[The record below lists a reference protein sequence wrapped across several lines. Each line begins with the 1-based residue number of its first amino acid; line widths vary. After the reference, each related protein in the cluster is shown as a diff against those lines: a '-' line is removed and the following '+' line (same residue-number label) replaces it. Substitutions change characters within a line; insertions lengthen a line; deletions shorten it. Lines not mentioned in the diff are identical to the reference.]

1 MDLYELLGVTRTATK
16 DEIKKKYR
24 EMAKKYH
31 PDRFVNA
38 NKDEKTKAE
47 NMFKDINNAY
57 ETLIDDNRRAEY
69 DGKSGNNDNDFFSGK
84 SKKKRSKDNYQ
95 ESYEDIYNMFSK
107 GNMDEMFNDF
117 MNKGTTSKED
127 KGNSEMKEGV
137 NNMFESFF
145 SVKGKGKGKK

>member
-1 MDLYELLGVTRTATK
+1 MDLYELLGVAKNATK

-38 NKDEKTKAE
+38 SKDEKEKAE

-57 ETLIDDNRRAEY
+57 ETLIDDDRRAEY
-69 DGKSGNNDNDFFSGK
+69 DGKSGSTNDDFFNGK
-84 SKKKRSKDNYQ
+84 GKKKKNEGNYQ

-117 MNKGTTSKED
+117 MKKGTTSKED

-145 SVKGKGKGKK
+145 SVRGKGKGKK